1 MLLMVIY
8 MIISFMLVGLIN
20 LVYFLIK
27 AKSINCREKFST
39 FESGMDLL
47 TSLRLPFSLHFYFV
61 SIVFLIFD
69 VELMLILPF
78 VFCFK
83 LFNVVNM
90 FLMIYTLI
98 LFMMLGF
105 FYEWW
110 TGLLDWM
117 L

>member
-1 MLLMVIY
+1 MLMTVLY
-8 MIISFMLVGLIN
+8 TSISLMLVGFIN
-20 LVYFLIK
+20 IIYFSIK
-27 AKSINCREKFST
+27 TKSSNCREKFST
-39 FESGMDLL
+39 FESGMDLMA
-47 TSLRLPFSLHFYFV
+47 SLRLPFSLHFYFV

-83 LFNVVNM
+83 LFNMANM
-90 FLMIYTLI
+90 FLMIYMLI

>member
-1 MLLMVIY
+1 MLMTAMYAL
-8 MIISFMLVGLIN
+8 ISLMLVILIN
-20 LVYFLIK
+20 LIYLMIK
-27 AKSINCREKFST
+27 TKPHNCREKFST
-39 FESGMDLL
+39 FESGMDLMA
-47 TSLRLPFSLHFYFV
+47 SLRLPFSLHFYFV

-69 VELMLILPF
+69 VELMLVLPF

-83 LFNVVNM
+83 LFNMMNM
-90 FLMIYTLI
+90 FMMIYMLI
-98 LFMMLGF
+98 LLMMLGF

>member
-1 MLLMVIY
+1 MLMTAMYTL
-8 MIISFMLVGLIN
+8 ISLMLVILIN
-20 LVYFLIK
+20 LIYLMIK
-27 AKSINCREKFST
+27 AKPKNSREKFST
-39 FESGMDLL
+39 FESGMDLMA
-47 TSLRLPFSLHFYFV
+47 SLRLPFSLHFYFV

-69 VELMLILPF
+69 VELMLVLPF

-83 LFNVVNM
+83 LFNMMNM
-90 FLMIYTLI
+90 FMMIYMLI
-98 LFMMLGF
+98 LLMVLGF

>member
-1 MLLMVIY
+1 MLTTILY
-8 MIISFMLVGLIN
+8 TSISMMLVGLIN
-20 LVYFLIK
+20 MIYLMMK
-27 AKSINCREKFST
+27 TKSLNCREKFST
-39 FESGMDLL
+39 FESGMDLMA
-47 TSLRLPFSLHFYFV
+47 SLRLPFSLHFYFV

-83 LFNVVNM
+83 LFNVMNM
-90 FLMIYTLI
+90 FLMIYMLI